1 MAWDVTNVDTFKRL
15 TISDIFMMYM
25 QATEIR
31 SSNYY
36 WRISWRYFWDW
47 GNMTNGG
54 GGFSNMDGVENNI
67 QLKVDF
73 TTSNNYITK
82 FTITFYIN
90 SSYYLNFTD
99 TFSRYFLELRAITY
113 KP

>member
-1 MAWDVTNVDTFKRL
+1 
-15 TISDIFMMYM
+15 
-25 QATEIR
+25 
-31 SSNYY
+31 
-36 WRISWRYFWDW
+36 
-47 GNMTNGG
+47 
-54 GGFSNMDGVENNI
+54 MDGVENNI

-73 TTSNNYITK
+73 TTNNNYITK

-90 SSYYLNFTD
+90 SSYYSNFTD